1 MEICFP
7 TKIVT
12 RHTADKPWVTDWFRD
27 LVRKRQRA
35 HMSGDLNQAKILRNK
50 VNRAASKLKYN
61 FYQTQIAAMH
71 ESGSHDWWKHMK
83 TIMGLK
89 TNGKSCMQGLANKTK
104 DGDCGLL
111 ASTMNDFFVSV
122 SDHLPRLN
130 KSHKVFDVNEEL
142 PDQYVIT
149 VCTNFKALENVK
161 ANKATGPDNIPA
173 WVLRN
178 YANVLA
184 SALTA
189 IFNNSLREGVLPVE
203 WKMANV
209 IPLPKT
215 SPPVRLKKTLYQFH

>member
-1 MEICFP
+1 
-7 TKIVT
+7 
-12 RHTADKPWVTDWFRD
+12 
-27 LVRKRQRA
+27 
-35 HMSGDLNQAKILRNK
+35 MSGDLNQAKILRNK

-89 TNGKSCMQGLANKTK
+89 TNGKSCMQGLANKTT

-111 ASTMNDFFVSV
+111 ANTMNDFFVSV

-130 KSHKVFDVNEEL
+130 KSHKVFDINEEL
-142 PDQYVIT
+142 QDQYVIS
-149 VCTNFKALENVK
+149 VCTTFKALESVK
-161 ANKATGPDNIPA
+161 ANKATGPDNIPE

-184 SALTA
+184 PPLTA
-189 IFNNSLREGVLPVE
+189 IFNKFIKRRCTPYGMENGQCNTVAKNKPPCVD
-203 WKMANV
+203 WK
-209 IPLPKT
+209 
-215 SPPVRLKKTLYQFH
+215 RH